1 MDKNAI
7 KKFAV
12 WARRELID
20 RVSQKAEQYGITE
33 KDHGD
38 IRADHVN
45 GRLLSRTEQAQRQ
58 SLITRIDRAGKDGYR
73 EVMEEVAYTWFNRF
87 IALRFMEVNGYL
99 PSRVRVFTD
108 EQNAF
113 KPQILAEAIH
123 LALDGLDMEKVYACK
138 EKSDDE
144 ALFKYLLITQCN
156 ALSSILPGMFQKIA
170 DGTELLF
177 PDNLLREGSVI
188 EQMIALIPEE
198 DWLDQVQIIGWLY
211 QYYNTEPKDQVFA
224 NLKKNIKI
232 GKHDIPAATQLFT
245 PDWIV
250 RYMVENSLGR
260 LWVEGHPDDALQAT
274 WKYYLP
280 EAEQEPQV
288 QAQLAEIRKS
298 YAQLKPE
305 DIRCIDP
312 CMGSGHILVYLFDV
326 LVQIY
331 QAYGYSTREAVQSIV
346 ENNLYGLDIDD
357 RAAQLAYFAVM
368 MKARQYDRRFFTRGI
383 QPHVMA
389 IQESNALEA
398 FERLQGQL
406 SMDTLCLETANQL
419 IRTFHDAKEYGSIL
433 QVDIPGL
440 ESADRLMEQ
449 LRAVQGDFELMA
461 WVERAEA
468 LLPVLAQQAVMLQQK
483 YDVVVTNPPYMGSS
497 GMNAKLS
504 DFIKTHYA
512 EYKSDFFST
521 FFVRCIQMAK
531 CDGKLAFFSPYVW
544 MFIQSYEKWRK
555 LLIEQKTIETL
566 IQFEYSAFE
575 EATVPVCTFAF
586 SNYHVDQKAPYLRLT
601 EFRGGMEVQRQ
612 KALEAINNHDCGYY
626 YEAVASNFAKIPG
639 SPVAYWWR
647 DCSVFAF
654 PQISRLYESA
664 GRNKTHNNELYV
676 RKWWEISD
684 IIRWQPYANG
694 GDFRRWFGNDLDV
707 VDWSDEA
714 KVEYASHGGLY
725 NSKYVGKQGICW
737 NLITSYKNGFRIK
750 QPKHHYSSGA
760 PTIIA
765 TNTEHDKLVLAFLNC
780 VVATELLGILN
791 PTLNTTV
798 SDVLHLPIS
807 LVAEQKVEQI
817 VNEQIGLSQTDWD
830 SYETSWD
837 FKCHPLV
844 HLKNSMKLTV
854 TDGDNKQA
862 SYFLQGAYL
871 AWKNEC
877 AERFQQ
883 LKTNE
888 EELNRIFIDI
898 YGLQG
903 ELTPEVADRDVTV
916 HRVFDTKEDV
926 PESMQGSAYVRTK
939 RDEVVS
945 LISYAVGCMFGR
957 YSLDAP
963 GLILAGQP
971 FSEKFVYASVP
982 LTGTDVAGASISPAD
997 GDCYL
1002 HTNEGVVRCTFAPD
1016 RDGILPICDDDYFT
1030 DDIVGRFVRFIE
1042 VVYGEDTL
1050 EENLKFIADAL
1061 GGRGTPREVIRSYFL
1076 NDFYADH
1083 CKTYQ
1088 KRPIYWMFDSGKK
1101 NGFKCLIYMHRY
1113 APDTIARIRT
1123 DYVHEQQ
1130 SRYRTAIADLENR
1143 VASASTA
1150 ERVKLQKQL
1159 AKLRDQAE
1167 ETRVYEEKI
1176 HHYADQMIA
1185 IDLDDGVKVNYAKF
1199 QNVLAKIK

>member
-12 WARRELID
+12 WARRELIA
-20 RVSQKAEQYGITE
+20 RVAQKAEQYGIT
-33 KDHGD
+33 KQGHGD
-38 IRADHVN
+38 IHADHVN
-45 GRLLSRTEQAQRQ
+45 GRLLSPAEQAQRQ
-58 SLITRIDRAGKDGYR
+58 SLITRIEQAGKDGY
-73 EVMEEVAYTWFNRF
+73 EQVMEEVAYTWFNRF

-108 EQNAF
+108 EENAF
-113 KPQILAEAIH
+113 KPQILTEAIH
-123 LALDGLDMEKVYACK
+123 LELDGLDTEKVYVCK

-170 DGTELLF
+170 DDTELLF

-188 EQMIALIPEE
+188 QQMIAFIPEE

-288 QAQLAEIRKS
+288 QAQLAEIRKG

-331 QAYGYSTREAVQSIV
+331 QAYGYPTREAVQSIV

-398 FERLQGQL
+398 FERLQGLL
-406 SMDTLCLETANQL
+406 SLDAPCLETVDQL
-419 IRTFHDAKEYGSIL
+419 IRTFRDAKEYGSIL

-449 LRAVQGDFELMA
+449 LHTVQGDFEVMA

-468 LLPVLAQQAVMLQQK
+468 LLPVLAQQAVIMQQK

-497 GMNAKLS
+497 GMGGKLS
-504 DFIKTHYA
+504 QFVKDFYPDS
-512 EYKSDFFST
+512 KSDLFAVFIE
-521 FFVRCIQMAK
+521 RCGHMAK
-531 CDGKLAFFSPYVW
+531 PNGYQAMITQHAW
-544 MFIQSYEKWRK
+544 MFLSSFEKLRLK
-555 LLIEQKTIETL
+555 LLQKDTVNMAHL
-566 IQFEYSAFE
+566 GARAFDE
-575 EATVPVCTFAF
+575 IGGEVVQTTSFVLRK
-586 SNYHVDQKAPYLRLT
+586 SHVAGYKGTYCRLVELT
-601 EFRGGMEVQRQ
+601 TQQGKEDMFLAGENRYTAQQ
-612 KALEAINNHDCGYY
+612 D
-626 YEAVASNFAKIPG
+626 NFAKIPG
-639 SPVAYWWR
+639 SPVAYWV
-647 DCSVFAF
+647 SSTVYKAYLENL
-654 PQISRLYESA
+654 LYDIA
-664 GRNKTHNNELYV
+664 KPRQGLATTNNELFLRLWHEV
-676 RKWWEISD
+676 SIEKAGFGFSNTQEALTSKQKWF
-684 IIRWQPYANG
+684 PLNKG
-694 GDFRRWFGNDLDV
+694 GEYRRWYGNNYYFINYENDGKTICDYIDNTPGVKVKSNGRVINREHYFHHGMTWSSISSGLFSMRFVPDGFVFETKGSMCFADDNKLD
-707 VDWSDEA
+707 
-714 KVEYASHGGLY
+714 YLLGLY
-725 NSKYVGKQGICW
+725 NSKPMQM
-737 NLITSYKNGFRIK
+737 
-750 QPKHHYSSGA
+750 
-760 PTIIA
+760 
-765 TNTEHDKLVLAFLNC
+765 FLEINC
-780 VVATELLGILN
+780 
-791 PTLNTTV
+791 PTLDYHEGPVGRTPVIMVNSERINNTV
-798 SDVLHLPIS
+798 EINIS
-807 LVAEQKVEQI
+807 L
-817 VNEQIGLSQTDWD
+817 SRCDWD

-837 FKCHPLV
+837 FQRHPLLR
-844 HLKNSMKLTV
+844 LKDTIRFTV

-883 LKTNE
+883 LKANE

-898 YGLQG
+898 YGLQD
-903 ELTPEVADRDVTV
+903 ELTPEVADKDVTV

-957 YSLDAP
+957 YSLSKP
-963 GLILAGQP
+963 GLAFAGGTWDAANYTSEFQP
-971 FSEKFVYASVP
+971 DK
-982 LTGTDVAGASISPAD
+982 
-997 GDCYL
+997 
-1002 HTNEGVVRCTFAPD
+1002 
-1016 RDGILPICDDDYFT
+1016 DGILPICDDDYFT

-1061 GGRGTPREVIRSYFL
+1061 GGPSRAGGKGTTRQVIRSYFL
-1076 NDFYADH
+1076 SDFYADH
-1083 CKTYQ
+1083 CKIYQ
-1088 KRPIYWMFDSGKK
+1088 KRPIYWLFDSGKK

-1199 QNVLAKIK
+1199 QDVLGKIK